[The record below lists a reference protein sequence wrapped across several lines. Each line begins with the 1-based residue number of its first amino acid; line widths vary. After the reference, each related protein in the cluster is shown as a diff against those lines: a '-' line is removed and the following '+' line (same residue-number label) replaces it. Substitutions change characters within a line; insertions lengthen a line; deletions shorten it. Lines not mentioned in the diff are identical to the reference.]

1 MKKSTAI
8 IQSMTMEE
16 RENPNILRASRKNR
30 IAKGSGTTVAD
41 VNRLL
46 NEYEKM
52 KQVMKQM
59 GSMTKSGKMP
69 NMGGMGAMGAMKNM
83 RNMNKAMRQSG
94 KRGRKF

>member
-1 MKKSTAI
+1 MCSSDLFTSFSYDVDAPTMKDPTWGFPEIPFSYDGIKT
-8 IQSMTMEE
+8 
-16 RENPNILRASRKNR
+16 
-30 IAKGSGTTVAD
+30 D

-59 GSMTKSGKMP
+59 GAMTKSGKMP

-83 RNMNKAMRQSG
+83 RSMNKMMRQGG
-94 KRGRKF
+94 KRGKR

>member
-1 MKKSTAI
+1 
-8 IQSMTMEE
+8 MEE

-41 VNRLL
+41 VNQLL

-59 GSMTKSGKMP
+59 GAMTKSGKMP

-83 RNMNKAMRQSG
+83 RSMNKMMRQGG
-94 KRGRKF
+94 KRGKR